1 MGSVVHSARVTV
13 PSGWCPTPDLDIT
26 SSKMDITA
34 FIHNA
39 RQEALLLG
47 DYNAYRAQCSRRLAT
62 IRKQLG
68 RSSKRKY
75 TPPVPLTPE
84 DLSKDPK

>member
-1 MGSVVHSARVTV
+1 
-13 PSGWCPTPDLDIT
+13 
-26 SSKMDITA
+26 MDITA

-47 DYNAYRAQCSRRLAT
+47 DYNAYRSQCSRRLAT

-68 RSSKRKY
+68 RATKSKKY
-75 TPPVPLTPE
+75 TAPEPLTSE

>member
-1 MGSVVHSARVTV
+1 
-13 PSGWCPTPDLDIT
+13 
-26 SSKMDITA
+26 MDITA

-62 IRKQLG
+62 VRKQLG
-68 RSSKRKY
+68 RVSKSKKY
-75 TPPVPLTPE
+75 SAPEPLTPE
-84 DLSKDPK
+84 DLKKDLK